1 MLSFLSISISL
12 TCGEATPSIFILK
25 AEDGPPAS
33 LMLEIFNFWL
43 LLLKTLKDCVIEPTF
58 VKTVSKASVSELVDK
73 EASGLVIKPSF
84 VHEKKI
90 KRMIMV
96 TADFKLLY

>member
-1 MLSFLSISISL
+1 MLSFLLISISL
-12 TCGEATPSIFILK
+12 TCGDATPSILILK

-33 LMLEIFNFWL
+33 LMFEIFNFWL
-43 LLLKTLKDCVIEPTF
+43 LLLKTLTDCVIEPTF

-90 KRMIMV
+90 KRMTMV
-96 TADFKLLY
+96 TAGFKLLY